1 MQQQTPRAFLHKPN
15 SLSLSSLSETSTMSN
30 KNENPSSSSIKITL
44 KTSDGEVFEV
54 EEAVAME
61 FVTVKS
67 FFEDDAV
74 SQSTPMPL
82 PNVSSFALSRVI
94 VYCRRILEIRAK
106 LPTVST
112 ASDAEAGE
120 EELKEAEKKVKEER
134 KAFEAEFLKEESN
147 EGIKELIL
155 AANYLDIKE
164 MLEFLNQSV
173 ANRIQNKSV
182 EYVRNFFGIENDFS
196 AEEEAKLREEFAW
209 AFEDVDED

>member
-1 MQQQTPRAFLHKPN
+1 
-15 SLSLSSLSETSTMSN
+15 MSN

-120 EELKEAEKKVKEER
+120 EELKEAEKK
-134 KAFEAEFLKEESN
+134 
-147 EGIKELIL
+147 
-155 AANYLDIKE
+155 
-164 MLEFLNQSV
+164 SV

-209 AFEDVDED
+209 AFEERGRGLD

>member
-1 MQQQTPRAFLHKPN
+1 
-15 SLSLSSLSETSTMSN
+15 MSN

-44 KTSDGEVFEV
+44 KTSDGEEFLV

-67 FFEDDAV
+67 FFEEEGD

-94 VYCRRILEIRAK
+94 VYCRRILDIRAK
-106 LPTVST
+106 LPTG
-112 ASDAEAGE
+112 EAGE

-134 KAFEAEFLKEESN
+134 KAFEAEFVKDESN
-147 EGIKELIL
+147 EAIRELIL

-164 MLEFLNQSV
+164 MLQFLNQNV
-173 ANRIQNKSV
+173 ADRIQNKSV

-196 AEEEAKLREEFAW
+196 PEEEAKLREEFAW

>member
-15 SLSLSSLSETSTMSN
+15 SLSLFLSETSTMSN

-147 EGIKELIL
+147 EGIMELIL

>member
-1 MQQQTPRAFLHKPN
+1 
-15 SLSLSSLSETSTMSN
+15 MSN
-30 KNENPSSSSIKITL
+30 KNENPSSSSIKIML
-44 KTSDGEVFEV
+44 KTSDGEVFLV
-54 EEAVAME
+54 EEAVAMK
-61 FVTVKS
+61 FITVKS
-67 FFEDDAV
+67 FFEEDGV

-94 VYCRRILEIRAK
+94 VYCCRILEIRAK

-112 ASDAEAGE
+112 VSDAEAGE
-120 EELKEAEKKVKEER
+120 EELTEAEKKVKEER

-147 EGIKELIL
+147 EGIKEMIL

-173 ANRIQNKSV
+173 ADRIQNKSV
-182 EYVRNFFGIENDFS
+182 EYVRNFFGIDNDFS
-196 AEEEAKLREEFAW
+196 PEEEAKLREEFAW